1 MSISLKICSSL
12 FKFLVYMAGTFV
24 MVLLVQVLLDEKLRG
39 IFFRLP
45 SIIISSAST
54 TRTPVPTGMSQ
65 EIFNAMRQGGYTI
78 FIRHAERDKDVE
90 NRSAF
95 ERFALRFEGGTHPS
109 FKRGS
114 CLTEEGKAE
123 AWLLGQVFKKAEI
136 PIGTIYSS
144 PICRTK
150 ETAQLA
156 FGRIDVVAP
165 HLNYQGTKSSYVTMG
180 LTTNKEKAVADKNFK
195 KLIYAL
201 PENGTN
207 KVIIAHAE
215 QFRDVKGFEWQSFRL
230 KESGTLII
238 KHESENKISPITRA
252 TLGELVY
259 ALPIPSPLSKKSIP

>member
-1 MSISLKICSSL
+1 
-12 FKFLVYMAGTFV
+12 MA
-24 MVLLVQVLLDEKLRG
+24 LLVQVLLDENLRS

-45 SIIISSAST
+45 SIITSSASIT
-54 TRTPVPTGMSQ
+54 GTPVSTGMSQ
-65 EIFNAMRQGGYTI
+65 EIFQALSQGGYTI

-95 ERFALRFEGGTHPS
+95 ERFALKFDGGTHSS

-123 AWLLGQVFKKAEI
+123 AWLLGQVFKKSGI

-165 HLNYQGTKSSYVTMG
+165 YLNYQGTKSSYVAMG
-180 LTTNKEKAVADKNFK
+180 LTTKDEKKITDTNFR

-201 PENGTN
+201 PESGTN
-207 KVIIAHAE
+207 KVIVAHAG
-215 QFRDVKGFEWQSFRL
+215 QFRDVEGFEWQSFRL

-238 KHESENKISPITRA
+238 KHESENKITPITTA
-252 TLGELVY
+252 TLEELVY
-259 ALPIPSPLSKKSIP
+259 ALPVPSPLSKKAVP